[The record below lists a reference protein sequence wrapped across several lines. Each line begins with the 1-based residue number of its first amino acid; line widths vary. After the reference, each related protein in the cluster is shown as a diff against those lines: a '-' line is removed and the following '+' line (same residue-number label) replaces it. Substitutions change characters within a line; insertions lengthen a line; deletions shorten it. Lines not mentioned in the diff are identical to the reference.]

1 MRAVAPDETELRA
14 MDGSGRVPPAPGRFA
29 RIVRA
34 ADTFGDLFLIQFSSV
49 RTAWQWIF
57 LVSAVMPLGLLFF
70 LSFLAQSARHAT
82 LLYYITGNVV
92 VALMLNPLFML
103 SGQLSWAKQSKAFD
117 FYAGL
122 PISRVALIFA
132 AISVSVMFT
141 IPGMVVLLMVGMALF
156 HLWIVPSP
164 LIVVVMVLSPLALSG
179 LGATVGITAP
189 NQQVAGVI
197 ANVFMVMVMFLSP
210 VFVPLSRL
218 PGVLQVTSRLL
229 PPTYAADALRQ
240 TLSGN
245 LNRAVFLDLAV
256 LAAFSIV
263 SLYVVTARL
272 DWRSR

>member
-1 MRAVAPDETELRA
+1 MRATAPARPQLRPIP
-14 MDGSGRVPPAPGRFA
+14 GRPRVPRPSRAA
-29 RIVRA
+29 RIRRGVE
-34 ADTFGDLFLIQFSSV
+34 TFSDLFLIQFSSV

-70 LSFLAQSARHAT
+70 LSFLAGHAGRST

-122 PISRVALIFA
+122 PISRTALILA
-132 AISVSVMFT
+132 AICVSVMFT
-141 IPGMVVLLMVGMALF
+141 VPGMVLLTILGMILF

-164 LIVVVMVLSPLALSG
+164 LIVVVMILSPLALSG
-179 LGATVGITAP
+179 LGASIGILAP

-197 ANVFMVMVMFLSP
+197 ANIFMVTVMFLSP

-218 PGVLQVTSRLL
+218 PAFLQVTARLL
-229 PPTYAADALRQ
+229 PPTYAGDALRQ
-240 TLSGN
+240 SLSGHIG
-245 LNRAVFLDLAV
+245 AGFLTDIVV
-256 LAAFSIV
+256 LVGFSLT
-263 SLYVVTARL
+263 SFYLVTSRL

>member
-1 MRAVAPDETELRA
+1 MRATIRAQPDLHP
-14 MDGSGRVPPAPGRFA
+14 VPTSVLHERPGRIG
-29 RIVRA
+29 RLRRGIE
-34 ADTFGDLFLIQFSSV
+34 TFSDLFLIQFSGV

-70 LSFLAQSARHAT
+70 LSFVARTTSPAT

-122 PISRVALIFA
+122 PISRTALILA

-141 IPGMVVLLMVGMALF
+141 IPGMVLFLVLGMLLF
-156 HLWIVPSP
+156 HLLIVPSP
-164 LIVVVMVLSPLALSG
+164 LIVVVMILSPLALSG
-179 LGATVGITAP
+179 LGATIGILAP
-189 NQQVAGVI
+189 NQQVSGVI
-197 ANVFMVMVMFLSP
+197 ANIFMVLVMFLSP

-218 PGVLQVTSRLL
+218 PGLLQVTARLL
-229 PPTYAADALRQ
+229 PPTYAGDALRQ

-245 LNRAVFLDLAV
+245 LGAGFVLDVLV
-256 LAAFSIV
+256 LAGFSLV
-263 SLYVVTARL
+263 SFYLVTSRL